1 MYKRTYFQT
10 VKSRIEEPR
19 MFIQVIAGPRQ
30 VGKST
35 LVSQVLQEISI
46 SYTSVSADDVPTSN
60 AGWISDVWES
70 ARITLKLNKEKEHL
84 LVIDEIQKLDNWS
97 ETVKKEW
104 DKDNRE
110 NNNIKVVLLGSS
122 RLLLKKGLTESLAG
136 RFEIIRMG
144 HWVYEEMHDAF
155 GWDINQY
162 VYFGGYPGAACLIE
176 DEERWRTYVK
186 DALIETTISKDVLM
200 LTQINKPALLRQVFE
215 LGCMYS
221 GQLLSLTKMLGQLQ
235 DAGNTTTITNYLN
248 LLDECGLL
256 AALPKYAGDEARK
269 RASIPKFQVYNS
281 ALMNVY
287 NPLRYKAAHID
298 AKEWGRLFESAI
310 GAHLVNGADKGNYE
324 VFYWRDG
331 NEEVDYIIRKDN
343 KLVAI
348 EVKSGRRSTNSGLS
362 RFRETFHP
370 HRAFIIGTGGIEMEE
385 FLKSDVTQLFY

>member
-1 MYKRTYFQT
+1 MYKRAYFQT
-10 VKSRIEEPR
+10 VKERIEEPR

-46 SYTSVSADDVPTSN
+46 PYTFVSADDVPTAN
-60 AGWISDVWES
+60 AGWVSDIWES
-70 ARITLKLNKEKEHL
+70 ARAALAQKKEKEHL

-104 DKDNRE
+104 DRDSRE

-144 HWVYEEMHDAF
+144 HWAYEEMHEAF
-155 GWDINQY
+155 GWNVNQY
-162 VYFGGYPGAACLIE
+162 IYFGGYPGAARLIT

-200 LTQINKPALLRQVFE
+200 LTQVNKPALLRQVFE

-221 GQLLSLTKMLGQLQ
+221 GQLLSYTKMLGQLQ
-235 DAGNTTTITNYLN
+235 DAGNTTTISNYLT

-269 RASIPKFQVYNS
+269 RASIPKFQVYNN
-281 ALMNVY
+281 ALLDVY
-287 NPLRYKAAHID
+287 NPLRFEAAQAD
-298 AKEWGRLFESAI
+298 PKEWGRLFESAV
-310 GAHLVNGADKGNYE
+310 GTHLVNGADKGNYE
-324 VFYWRDG
+324 VFYWREA

-343 KLVAI
+343 RLIAI
-348 EVKSGRRSTNSGLS
+348 EVKSGRRGVNSGLP

-370 HRAFIIGTGGIEMEE
+370 HRAFVVGTNGMGVED
-385 FLKSDVTQLFY
+385 FLKSDITLLF

>member
-1 MYKRTYFQT
+1 MYKRAYFQS
-10 VKSRIEEPR
+10 VKERIEEPR

-46 SYTSVSADDVPTSN
+46 SYTSVSADDVPTAD
-60 AGWISDVWES
+60 AGWISDIWES
-70 ARITLKLNKEKEHL
+70 ARIAQKLKKEKEHL

-104 DKDNRE
+104 DKDSRE

-144 HWVYEEMHDAF
+144 HWAYEEMQEAF

-162 VYFGGYPGAACLIE
+162 VYFGGDPGTARLIK
-176 DEERWRTYVK
+176 DEERWRIYVK

-221 GQLLSLTKMLGQLQ
+221 GQILSLTKMLGQLQ
-235 DAGNTTTITNYLN
+235 DAGNTTTISNYLN

-256 AALPKYAGDEARK
+256 ASLSKYAGDEART
-269 RASIPKFQVYNS
+269 RASVPKFQVYNS
-281 ALMNVY
+281 ALMNAY
-287 NPLRYKAAHID
+287 NPLRFKAARTD
-298 AKEWGRLFESAI
+298 TKEWGRLFESAV
-310 GAHLVNGADKGNYE
+310 GAHLVNGADKGNYK
-324 VFYWRDG
+324 VFYWREG
-331 NEEVDYIIRKDN
+331 NEEVDYIIKKDG

-370 HRAFIIGTGGIEMEE
+370 HLAFVVGTNGMGMED
-385 FLKSDVTQLFY
+385 FLKSDVTQLF

>member
-1 MYKRTYFQT
+1 
-10 VKSRIEEPR
+10 

-35 LVSQVLQEISI
+35 LVSQVLQEVSI
-46 SYTSVSADDVPTSN
+46 TYTSVSADDVPTAN

-70 ARITLKLNKEKEHL
+70 ARITLKLKGEKEHL

-97 ETVKKEW
+97 ETIKKEW

-144 HWVYEEMHDAF
+144 HWAYEEMHEAF

-162 VYFGGYPGAACLIE
+162 VYFGGYPGAAQVIG

-215 LGCMYS
+215 LGCTYS
-221 GQLLSLTKMLGQLQ
+221 GQMQSITKMLGQLQ
-235 DAGNTTTITNYLN
+235 DAGNTTTISNYLN

-256 AALPKYAGDEARK
+256 VALPKYAADEARK
-269 RASIPKFQVYNS
+269 RASVPKFQVYNN

-287 NPLRYKAAHID
+287 NPLRFEAARID
-298 AKEWGRLFESAI
+298 TKEWGRLFESAI
-310 GAHLVNGADKGNYE
+310 GTHIVGGADKGNYE
-324 VFYWRDG
+324 VFYWREG
-331 NEEVDYIIRKDN
+331 NEEVDYIIRKDT
-343 KLVAI
+343 KLIAI

-362 RFRETFHP
+362 SFRETFHP
-370 HRAFIIGTGGIEMEE
+370 HRAFVVGTNGMGMED
-385 FLKSDVTQLFY
+385 FLKSDIVQLF

>member
-1 MYKRTYFQT
+1 MYKRAYFQS
-10 VKSRIEEPR
+10 VKERIEEPR

-46 SYTSVSADDVPTSN
+46 SYTSVSADDVPTAD
-60 AGWISDVWES
+60 AGWISDIWES
-70 ARITLKLNKEKEHL
+70 ARIAQKLKKEKEHL

-104 DKDNRE
+104 DKDSRE

-144 HWVYEEMHDAF
+144 HWAYEEMQEAF

-162 VYFGGYPGAACLIE
+162 VYFGGYPGTARLIK
-176 DEERWRTYVK
+176 DEERWRIYVK

-221 GQLLSLTKMLGQLQ
+221 GQILS
-235 DAGNTTTITNYLN
+235 
-248 LLDECGLL
+248 
-256 AALPKYAGDEARK
+256 
-269 RASIPKFQVYNS
+269 
-281 ALMNVY
+281 
-287 NPLRYKAAHID
+287 
-298 AKEWGRLFESAI
+298 
-310 GAHLVNGADKGNYE
+310 
-324 VFYWRDG
+324 
-331 NEEVDYIIRKDN
+331 
-343 KLVAI
+343 
-348 EVKSGRRSTNSGLS
+348 
-362 RFRETFHP
+362 
-370 HRAFIIGTGGIEMEE
+370 
-385 FLKSDVTQLFY
+385 

>member
-1 MYKRTYFQT
+1 
-10 VKSRIEEPR
+10 

-35 LVSQVLQEISI
+35 LVSQVLQEVSI
-46 SYTSVSADDVPTSN
+46 TYTSVSADDVPTAN

-70 ARITLKLNKEKEHL
+70 ARITLKLKGEKEHL

-97 ETVKKEW
+97 ETIKKEW

-122 RLLLKKGLTESLAG
+122 RLLLKKGLTESLSG

-144 HWVYEEMHDAF
+144 HWAYEEMHEAF

-162 VYFGGYPGAACLIE
+162 VYFGGYPGAAQLIG

-215 LGCMYS
+215 LGCTYS
-221 GQLLSLTKMLGQLQ
+221 GQMQSITKMLGQLQ
-235 DAGNTTTITNYLN
+235 DAGNTTTISNYLN

-256 AALPKYAGDEARK
+256 VALPKYAADEARK
-269 RASIPKFQVYNS
+269 RASVPKFQVYNN

-287 NPLRYKAAHID
+287 NPLRFEAARID
-298 AKEWGRLFESAI
+298 TKEWGRLFESAI
-310 GAHLVNGADKGNYE
+310 GTHIVGGADKGNYE
-324 VFYWRDG
+324 VFYWREG
-331 NEEVDYIIRKDN
+331 NEEVDYIIRKDT
-343 KLVAI
+343 KLIAI

-362 RFRETFHP
+362 SFRETFHP
-370 HRAFIIGTGGIEMEE
+370 HRAFVVGTNGMGMED
-385 FLKSDVTQLFY
+385 FLKSDTVQLF

>member
-1 MYKRTYFQT
+1 MYKRSYFQI
-10 VKSRIEEPR
+10 VKARIEEPR

-35 LVSQVLQEISI
+35 LVSQVLQEVSI
-46 SYTSVSADDVPTSN
+46 TYTSVSADDVPTAN

-70 ARITLKLNKEKEHL
+70 ARITLKLKGEKEHL

-97 ETVKKEW
+97 ETIKKEW
-104 DKDNRE
+104 DRDNRE

-144 HWVYEEMHDAF
+144 HWAYEEMHEAF

-162 VYFGGYPGAACLIE
+162 VYFGGYPGAARLIG

-215 LGCMYS
+215 LGCTYS
-221 GQLLSLTKMLGQLQ
+221 GQMLSITKMMGQLQ
-235 DAGNTTTITNYLN
+235 DAGNTTTISNYLN

-256 AALPKYAGDEARK
+256 VGLSKYAGDEARK
-269 RASIPKFQVYNS
+269 RASVPKFQVYNN

-287 NPLRYKAAHID
+287 NPLRFEAARIGT
-298 AKEWGRLFESAI
+298 KEWGRLFESAVGTHI
-310 GAHLVNGADKGNYE
+310 VGGADKGNYE
-324 VFYWRDG
+324 VFYWREV
-331 NEEVDYIIRKDN
+331 NEEVDYIIRKDT
-343 KLVAI
+343 KLIAI
-348 EVKSGRRSTNSGLS
+348 EVKSRRRSTNSGLS
-362 RFRETFHP
+362 SFRETFHP
-370 HRAFIIGTGGIEMEE
+370 HRAFVVGTNGMGMED
-385 FLKSDVTQLFY
+385 FLKADIVELF

>member
-1 MYKRTYFQT
+1 MYKRAYFQT
-10 VKSRIEEPR
+10 VKERIEEPR
-19 MFIQVIAGPRQ
+19 KFIQVIAGPRQ

-35 LVSQVLQEISI
+35 LVSQVLQEVSI
-46 SYTSVSADDVPTSN
+46 SYTSISADDVPTANS
-60 AGWISDVWES
+60 GWISDVWES
-70 ARITLKLNKEKEHL
+70 ARMAQRLKKEEEHL

-110 NNNIKVVLLGSS
+110 KNNIKVVLLGSS

-144 HWVYEEMHDAF
+144 HWTYEEMHEAF
-155 GWDINQY
+155 SWDLNQY
-162 VYFGGYPGAACLIE
+162 VYFGGYPGAASLIG
-176 DEERWRTYVK
+176 DEERWRSYVK

-221 GQLLSLTKMLGQLQ
+221 GQLLSLTKMMGQLQ
-235 DAGNTTTITNYLN
+235 DAGNTTTISSYLS

-256 AALPKYAGDEARK
+256 ASLSKYAGDEARK

-287 NPLRYKAAHID
+287 NPFRFESAQMD
-298 AKEWGRLFESAI
+298 PKEWGRLFESAV

-324 VFYWRDG
+324 VFYWREG
-331 NEEVDYIIRKDN
+331 NEEVDYIIRKN
-343 KLVAI
+343 SKLMAI
-348 EVKSGRRSTNSGLS
+348 EVKSGRRGMNSGLS
-362 RFRETFHP
+362 NFREIFHP
-370 HRAFIIGTGGIEMEE
+370 HRAFVVGTNGMGMED
-385 FLKSDVTQLFY
+385 FLKADVTQLL